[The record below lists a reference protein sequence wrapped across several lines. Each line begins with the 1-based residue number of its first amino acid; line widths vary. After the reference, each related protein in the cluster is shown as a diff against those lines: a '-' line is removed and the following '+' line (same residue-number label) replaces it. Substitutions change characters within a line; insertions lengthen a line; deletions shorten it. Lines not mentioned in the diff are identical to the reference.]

1 MRIQKYQK
9 AVLDSYSL
17 LAYLYMEKGYD
28 IILDLFEQAIE
39 QQIKHLISSV
49 NWAEVSYIVERKSG
63 KNRWADVKKQIL
75 ALPIEIISVDQNIA
89 EIAATFKAKGGI
101 SLADCFAAA
110 LAKQKNLPLIT
121 GDPEFNILKS
131 EISICYI

>member
-1 MRIQKYQK
+1 MQKYQK

-63 KNRWADVKKQIL
+63 KKRWADVKKQIL
-75 ALPIEIISVDQNIA
+75 DLPIEIISVDQNLA

-110 LAKQKNLPLIT
+110 LAKQKNLTLFT
-121 GDPEFNILKS
+121 GDPEFYILKS

>member
-1 MRIQKYQK
+1 
-9 AVLDSYSL
+9 
-17 LAYLYMEKGYD
+17 MEKGYD

-75 ALPIEIISVDQNIA
+75 DLPIEIISVDQNLA

-110 LAKQKNLPLIT
+110 LAKQKNIPLIT
-121 GDPEFNILKS
+121 GDPEFCILKS